1 MLNVNSPIVQNLGGM
16 SPGIPP
22 NMTMGSNMI
31 GIGNNGYNQQHLGGY
46 YNNNYYVNPYLQQYQ
61 EKLRIAEER
70 ENNRK
75 QADIWKTVS
84 RKVTSALGNEVD
96 EEKLKEVYDPKYI
109 ENYSEDAIETP
120 IKVRVIKD
128 GEKEYTFE
136 ECGVGRPI
144 PIKLQSISANSS
156 LMSLHLN
163 WTGRNRYIDA
173 SIIRM
178 NQIYDENKR
187 RFPDDIT
194 LSQFLQ
200 NAGELYVESIIDKSR
215 QQRKDKTQVYSTGD
229 YNQLINMHGNS
240 KSFFP
245 EVFGQQRP
253 DIGDMEIRL
262 PDHLK
267 TERQARKEQFLNAIL
282 SKGRS

>member
-22 NMTMGSNMI
+22 NVTMGSNMI

-75 QADIWKTVS
+75 QADVWKTIA
-84 RKVTSALGNEVD
+84 RKVAAALGNEVD
-96 EEKLKEVYDPKYI
+96 EEKLKELYDPKYV
-109 ENYSEDAIETP
+109 ENYSEDAIGIP
-120 IKVRVIKD
+120 IKIKIIKD
-128 GEKEYTFE
+128 GEKEHIFE
-136 ECGVGRPI
+136 ECGSGKPLPI
-144 PIKLQSISANSS
+144 QLQAVSANSS
-156 LMSLHLN
+156 LMNLHLN
-163 WTGRNRYIDA
+163 WTGRNPYLES
-173 SIIRM
+173 SILKM
-178 NQIYDENKR
+178 NQMYEENKK
-187 RFPDDIT
+187 RFPDDIS

-200 NAGELYVESIIDKSR
+200 NAGELYVESMIDKSR
-215 QQRKDKTQVYSTGD
+215 QQRKDKTQVYSPGD
-229 YNQLINMHGNS
+229 YSQLINMHSNS
-240 KSFFP
+240 RSFFP

-267 TERQARKEQFLNAIL
+267 TERQARKELFLNAIL
-282 SKGRS
+282 SKRR